1 MMTDKQPTN
10 AEIRECHEQAQAD
23 IELTCHESQGESMSD
38 IDSAHDH
45 RGILSDRLEEAEHN
59 LLETHVAWQQGIKRI
74 KELEDKLVKA
84 EREDKAAKHDIER
97 LMDSVN
103 FELNRADKAESR
115 IKALE
120 AKLDKIGE
128 LYSFDVPLAPH
139 GNKAV
144 WLSELKAILE
154 QKCE

>member
-1 MMTDKQPTN
+1 MMTDKQPSN
-10 AEIRECHEQAQAD
+10 AEIRESHEQAQAD